1 MLRYNNYMK
10 PTQPV
15 DIFKA
20 LADETRLAIVRKV
33 AASNEPTPGCEL
45 PGACLQ
51 QLSQPAM
58 SHHITRLVEAGI
70 LSEEKSGT
78 KKAYTL
84 RRDILAEAGI
94 DVTKL

>member
-1 MLRYNNYMK
+1 MK

-33 AASNEPTPGCEL
+33 ASSDKPTPGCEL
-45 PGACLQ
+45 PGACSRH
-51 QLSQPAM
+51 LSQPAM
-58 SHHITRLVEAGI
+58 SHHITLLVEVGI

-84 RRDILAEAGI
+84 RRNVLEQVGI
-94 DVTKL
+94 DITKL